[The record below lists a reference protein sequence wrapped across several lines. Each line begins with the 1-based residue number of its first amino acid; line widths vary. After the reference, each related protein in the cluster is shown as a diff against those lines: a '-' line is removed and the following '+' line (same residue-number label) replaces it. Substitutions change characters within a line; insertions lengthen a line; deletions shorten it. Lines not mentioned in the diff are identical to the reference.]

1 MKKLLFLFALLLLPL
16 TASADAVEIDG
27 IYYNLVKKVKTAEV
41 TKNPSQYSGAVDIPA
56 TVDYDGVTY
65 DVTSIEDR
73 AFHKCSDLI
82 SVTIPSSVTSIGEC
96 AFCACSGLTSVTI
109 PNSVTSIGSWAFSEC
124 SGLTSIT
131 IGSGVETI
139 YTKAFAS
146 CPELTDVYCYAEK
159 IPRNGNSPCTDAFEG
174 SLIEYATL
182 HVPAA
187 LVNEYRQT
195 KPWSGFGTIVATD
208 GDTPEEPEEPET
220 PKCATPTISYLQ
232 GQLTFECETEGV
244 EYVSEITDADIKKNF
259 TQKVD
264 LSVTYNF
271 SVYAT
276 KAGYGNSD
284 VATATLCWIEITPTG
299 ENVVVGQAEVRA
311 MPVLIESDGGVLTVK
326 GVAEGTPVSVYDTAG
341 RKVGSATATTQATRI
356 STTLRNG
363 DIGIVRIGDKTVR
376 VAIK

>member
-1 MKKLLFLFALLLLPL
+1 M
-16 TASADAVEIDG
+16 
-27 IYYNLVKKVKTAEV
+27 
-41 TKNPSQYSGAVDIPA
+41 
-56 TVDYDGVTY
+56 
-65 DVTSIEDR
+65 
-73 AFHKCSDLI
+73 
-82 SVTIPSSVTSIGEC
+82 
-96 AFCACSGLTSVTI
+96 
-109 PNSVTSIGSWAFSEC
+109 
-124 SGLTSIT
+124 
-131 IGSGVETI
+131 
-139 YTKAFAS
+139 
-146 CPELTDVYCYAEK
+146 YCYAEK